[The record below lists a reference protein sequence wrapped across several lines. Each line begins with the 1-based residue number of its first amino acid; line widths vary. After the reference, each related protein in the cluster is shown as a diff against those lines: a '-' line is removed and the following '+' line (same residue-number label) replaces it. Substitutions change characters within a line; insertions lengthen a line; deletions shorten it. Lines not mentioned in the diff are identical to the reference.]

1 MRVAIVAESFLPIVN
16 GVVNSVL
23 RVLEYLR
30 REGHEAIVIAPQPR
44 EGFIDSHYEGF
55 RIARVPAVDLPMI
68 NSLPIGV
75 PLPRVYKEIRDFQP
89 DVVHLASPF
98 VLGGA
103 GVFAARALH
112 IPCVAVYQTDVPG
125 YTDHYNLKALHK
137 MSWRWVRTMHNNST
151 LTLAPSS
158 VTIEELE
165 WNDVR
170 NVHHWGRGVD
180 TERFNPSKRDEQL
193 RAEWLAAG
201 AAKRGEAEVAGA
213 GEAAGVGAGGGADAG
228 TGAEAG
234 GGAIDPTQRAGSRR
248 IVGFV
253 GRLAAEKSVDL
264 LAALDG
270 RDDVQLVIVGDG
282 PDRAELERL
291 MPTAVFAGALYGE
304 ELAIAFASLDVF
316 VHAGAHE
323 TFCQAI
329 QEAQAS
335 GLPTIGPRAGGP
347 IDLIDDGHTGFLLN
361 PATFARDLP
370 SAIDHII
377 SSDANL
383 GAFGAASLA
392 RVQDRTWPA
401 LCEQLMGY
409 YEQAI
414 LAGPAAAR
422 VGVFVGA
429 GGGAGLGGA
438 GGGVAGDVGADDAA
452 WGSISARKLR

>member
-180 TERFNPSKRDEQL
+180 TERFHPSKRDEQL

-201 AAKRGEAEVAGA
+201 AAKRG
-213 GEAAGVGAGGGADAG
+213 
-228 TGAEAG
+228 
-234 GGAIDPTQRAGSRR
+234 GAIDPTQRAGGRR

>member
-180 TERFNPSKRDEQL
+180 TERFHPSKRDEQL

-201 AAKRGEAEVAGA
+201 AAKR
-213 GEAAGVGAGGGADAG
+213 
-228 TGAEAG
+228 